1 MLPAEN
7 PLAECTA
14 LVIEGNPTSRAILV
28 SHLRDLGIPTIVQA
42 ARPSDGRRKLEYQTF
57 DFVLCELHFAEESS
71 SGQDLLDDL
80 RRSQLLPFSTIF
92 IMITGEATYS
102 KVAEAAESALDGYLL
117 KPHKASQLWD
127 RLHAA
132 RQRKLSFQEVF
143 AAIDEEQFEQAARLC
158 MERFESKGPFWLYAA
173 RIGAELLLRI
183 EKYDDAQTLYQA
195 VVEAKTLPWAKL
207 GVARAQLESGQVSH
221 AATLLE
227 RLIGEDPTFADA
239 YDVMG
244 RAQFELGNF
253 DRALETYKM
262 AAMLTPASISRLQ
275 NMAVMTYYHGD
286 HAVAETLLD
295 RTVRLGLDSKMF
307 DFQSLVLLSFSRLEL
322 DDKKGLQRCLDDFDR
337 LAERYPDNPRLQ
349 RLTGIAQALQLIATG
364 QFSESVDTVRRLALD
379 VRKAEFDYESASN
392 LLALMAQL
400 AHKAIRLEEVDA
412 VVDTIGLRF
421 CSNRSLTELLASCVL
436 AHPAYA
442 ERLRAAQTKVLG
454 LAEEAIRISV
464 GGKPTQAIRN
474 LLDHGASTLNAR
486 LIDNAY
492 QLLLKYTATVDE
504 AAQLGK
510 EVNALRS
517 RFGMG
522 GIKASMTAQK
532 RQAGSLALRTSA

>member
-1 MLPAEN
+1 
-7 PLAECTA
+7 
-14 LVIEGNPTSRAILV
+14 
-28 SHLRDLGIPTIVQA
+28 
-42 ARPSDGRRKLEYQTF
+42 
-57 DFVLCELHFAEESS
+57 
-71 SGQDLLDDL
+71 
-80 RRSQLLPFSTIF
+80 
-92 IMITGEATYS
+92 
-102 KVAEAAESALDGYLL
+102 
-117 KPHKASQLWD
+117 
-127 RLHAA
+127 
-132 RQRKLSFQEVF
+132 
-143 AAIDEEQFEQAARLC
+143 
-158 MERFESKGPFWLYAA
+158 
-173 RIGAELLLRI
+173 
-183 EKYDDAQTLYQA
+183 
-195 VVEAKTLPWAKL
+195 
-207 GVARAQLESGQVSH
+207 
-221 AATLLE
+221 
-227 RLIGEDPTFADA
+227 
-239 YDVMG
+239 
-244 RAQFELGNF
+244 LGNF

-307 DFQSLVLLSFSRLEL
+307 DFQSLVLLSFARLEL

-337 LAERYPDNPRLQ
+337 LAERSPDNPRLQ